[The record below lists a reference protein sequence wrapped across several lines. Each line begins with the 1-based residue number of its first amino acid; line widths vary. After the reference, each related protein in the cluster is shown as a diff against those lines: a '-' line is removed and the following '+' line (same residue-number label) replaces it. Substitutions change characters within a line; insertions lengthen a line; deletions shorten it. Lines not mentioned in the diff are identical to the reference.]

1 MVAAC
6 IFLKTINHEEA
17 YGTLEEILS
26 RREFQGWVNPIEII
40 RSILMKLSKYFATL
54 PSYLQTILI
63 VILTAILVAIIAH
76 WIIVLYKV
84 FVAGGPGVEQ
94 KAGEGGIESL
104 FRTKKSPGEI
114 REEALAHLKKGNYR
128 EAIRLLYVFF
138 VLRLRDRGVI
148 PRLESLTAREITR
161 LVREKTDGAAQAGAL
176 FEKSAYS
183 PHPLDR
189 SDADWMLRFV
199 ESSHESTG
207 ILYEA

>member
-1 MVAAC
+1 MVTAC

-17 YGTLEEILS
+17 CRTLEEILS

-40 RSILMKLSKYFATL
+40 RSILMKLSKYFSAL
-54 PSYLQTILI
+54 PPFLQTILLI
-63 VILTAILVAIIAH
+63 ILAAILVAILAH

-84 FVAGGPGVEQ
+84 LVKRGPDVEK
-94 KAGEGGIESL
+94 KAAKGGIESL
-104 FRTKKSPGEI
+104 FRTKKSAGEI

-128 EAIRLLYVFF
+128 EAIRLLYVYF

-148 PRLESLTAREITR
+148 PKLESLTAREITR
-161 LVREKTDGAAQAGAL
+161 LVREKTDGADRAGAL

-183 PHPLDR
+183 PHPLGR

-199 ESSHESTG
+199 KGSHG
-207 ILYEA
+207 D